1 MSMKFRNIAVGIVV
15 GGIIFTAAVAAV
27 AWQNGWS
34 IRETVELGAGVI
46 ASKAS
51 QHTIAD
57 RTAAILAKKPKL
69 KGIAASAGGKLRILV
84 FKNERSVE
92 VHAPGW
98 KAPRIYPMTAFS
110 GTLGPKLREGDGQI
124 PEGIY
129 GIEYLNPN
137 SSYYLSLKVTY
148 PNASDKLRAKADGRA
163 NLGGDIMIH
172 GKAVTIGCVPVGDDA
187 IEDIFYLAYAVGIKN
202 VSVVIAPYDM
212 RSGRKLELEKS
223 SIAWYPDLC
232 REIAAALSDGKR
244 ASTVAV
250 VQPSAAK

>member
-1 MSMKFRNIAVGIVV
+1 MKFRNIAVGIVV

-27 AWQNGWS
+27 AWQKGWS

-92 VHAPGW
+92 VQAPGW

-148 PNASDKLRAKADGRA
+148 PNASDRARGKKEGRTE
-163 NLGGDIMIH
+163 LGGDIMIH

-187 IEDIFYLAYAVGIKN
+187 IEDIFYLAYAVGFKN

-244 ASTVAV
+244 ASTAAV